1 MRTAVTLLVLSLG
14 FVAAT
19 AANPPVPAA
28 KSPGQT
34 AADLGCGRPGL
45 DDATQARCAQ
55 LDLAESKQELADA
68 YNEVLKRYAADTA
81 FIAKLKASQAAWSA
95 YFDAEMA
102 ALYPDPRGVA
112 AYGSTYPSCNADAA
126 SYLIDRRTQELRRW
140 LDGAE
145 EGDVCA
151 GSIHTKDADSAD

>member
-1 MRTAVTLLVLSLG
+1 MRTAVALLVLSLG

-19 AANPPVPAA
+19 AADPPASPAP
-28 KSPGQT
+28 SPGQM

-55 LDLAESKQELADA
+55 LDLAESKREMGDA
-68 YNEVLKRYAADTA
+68 YNEVLKRYAADTV
-81 FIAKLKASQAAWSA
+81 FIARLKASQAAWSA

-102 ALYPDPRGVA
+102 ARYPDPRGVA
-112 AYGSTYPSCNADAA
+112 AYGSTYPGCSADAA

-151 GSIHTKDADSAD
+151 GSIHIKGDGSAD

>member
-1 MRTAVTLLVLSLG
+1 MRTAVALLVLSLG

-19 AANPPVPAA
+19 ASNTPSPVS
-28 KSPGQT
+28 SPGQT

-45 DDATQARCAQ
+45 DDAAQARCAQ
-55 LDLAESKQELADA
+55 LDLAESKQEMAEA
-68 YNEVLKRYAADTA
+68 YNEVLKRYAADTV
-81 FIAKLKASQAAWSA
+81 FIVRFKASQAAWSA

-112 AYGSTYPSCNADAA
+112 AYGSTYPGCHADAA
-126 SYLIDRRTQELRRW
+126 AYLIDRRTQELRRW

-151 GSIHTKDADSAD
+151 GSIHIKGGESAD

>member
-1 MRTAVTLLVLSLG
+1 MRTAVTLLVLSLAIA
-14 FVAAT
+14 AAT
-19 AANPPVPAA
+19 AANTPV
-28 KSPGQT
+28 SPGQA

-55 LDLAESKQELADA
+55 LDLAEAKKEMADA
-68 YNEVLKRYAADTA
+68 YGEVLKRYAADTA

-112 AYGSTYPSCNADAA
+112 AYGSTYSSCNAGAA
-126 SYLIDRRTQELRRW
+126 AYLIDRRTQELRRW

-145 EGDVCA
+145 VGDVCA
-151 GSIHTKDADSAD
+151 GSVHINGGDSAD

>member
-1 MRTAVTLLVLSLG
+1 MRTAVTLLVLSLAL
-14 FVAAT
+14 VAAT
-19 AANPPVPAA
+19 AANPPPSTAP
-28 KSPGQT
+28 SPGQT

-45 DDATQARCAQ
+45 DDATAARCSQ
-55 LDLAESKQELADA
+55 LDLAEAKKEMGDA
-68 YNEVLKRYAADTA
+68 YNEVLKRYAGDTA
-81 FIAKLKASQAAWSA
+81 FIAKLKAAQAAWYA

-112 AYGSTYPSCNADAA
+112 AYGSTYPSCNDTAA

-151 GSIHTKDADSAD
+151 GSIHTRDADSAD

>member
-1 MRTAVTLLVLSLG
+1 MRTAVSLLVLSLA
-14 FVAAT
+14 VAAAT
-19 AANPPVPAA
+19 AANAPA
-28 KSPGQT
+28 SPGQT
-34 AADLGCGRPGL
+34 AADIGCGRPGL

-55 LDLAESKQELADA
+55 LDLAQAKQEMGDA
-68 YNEVLKRYAADTA
+68 YNEVLKRYGADTA

-112 AYGSTYPSCNADAA
+112 AYGSSYPSCNAGAA
-126 SYLIDRRTQELRRW
+126 AYLIERRTQELRRW
-140 LDGAE
+140 LEGAE